1 MQISA
6 LSASSLSS
14 INPLKQNQAAVQA
27 KSPAATAESK
37 ADTFTA
43 TTSWTPTESAAAYKK
58 PVQSVEPLATAPQTE
73 QAKKL
78 SEPSVTIDVPAE
90 EAVTQQAQAAETP
103 EPPSFGAEEFKQ
115 FLTQFGRQ
123 NGDEGFDAKMDLNG
137 DGRVDGSDLSV
148 VLANYRRTKS

>member
-27 KSPAATAESK
+27 KSPATTAEAK
-37 ADTFTA
+37 ADIFTA
-43 TTSWTPTESAAAYKK
+43 TASQAPSQSAAVYAK
-58 PVQSVEPLATAPQTE
+58 PVLSVDPTAKPQEAQTKE
-73 QAKKL
+73 L
-78 SEPSVTIDVPAE
+78 DRPSVTIDVPAE

-123 NGDEGFDAKMDLNG
+123 NGDEGFNAKMDLNG